1 MKNSKK
7 TTYNAI
13 DLSKLSKDMFSGGRT
28 WAAVEFA
35 INCANELMELNSKG
49 NTILFDDDIV
59 DKVEFELKIYD
70 WCDAPHGCYL
80 YRSLWKNT
88 QEIVFGDNVNK
99 DGRLVLTK
107 EEVREYFSRFKIFR
121 SVMYLSNSIKKLKG

>member
-49 NTILFDDDIV
+49 NIILFDNDVI

-70 WCDAPHGCYL
+70 WCDAPHSCYL

-88 QEIVFGDNVNK
+88 QEIVFGDNINK

-107 EEVREYFSRFKIFR
+107 KEVREYFSRFKIFR
-121 SVMYLSNSIKKLKG
+121 SVMYLPNNIKKLKG